1 MRLNLNCVRSVL
13 LAVEENTGLHKPCY
27 FVDFELNE
35 ELFSIGGQIEPQA
48 FQDELHKL
56 YENEELMYHVHY
68 CVSAGLLV
76 RMKGTPDYQ
85 VFISDLTPKGHS
97 FIESIRDDK
106 VWNHILK
113 ILAKAG
119 SKTLEAAIQI
129 APAVALEV
137 AKLYMASNGLP
148 MR

>member
-48 FQDELHKL
+48 FQDELHEL

-76 RMKGTPDYQ
+76 RMKGSPDYQ
-85 VFISDLTPKGHS
+85 VFISNLTPKGHS
-97 FIESIRDDK
+97 FIENTRDDK
-106 VWNHILK
+106 IWKGIME
-113 ILAKAG
+113 I
-119 SKTLEAAIQI
+119 T
-129 APAVALEV
+129 
-137 AKLYMASNGLP
+137 AKLGIKSLEGAFQIISGVVTQLINAHFMIGG
-148 MR
+148 M

>member
-35 ELFSIGGQIEPQA
+35 ELFSVGGQIEPQA
-48 FQDELHKL
+48 FQDELHEL

-76 RMKGTPDYQ
+76 RMKGSPDYQ
-85 VFISDLTPKGHS
+85 VFISNLTPKGHS
-97 FIESIRDDK
+97 FIENIRDDK
-106 VWNHILK
+106 VWNYVLK
-113 ILAKAG
+113 ALRKVGAI
-119 SKTLEAAIQI
+119 TLEAAMQV
-129 APAVALEV
+129 ASAVMLNSIN
-137 AKLYMASNGLP
+137 L
-148 MR
+148 

>member
-13 LAVEENTGLHKPCY
+13 LAVEGNTGLHKPCY

-76 RMKGTPDYQ
+76 RMKGSPDYQ
-85 VFISDLTPKGHS
+85 VFISNLTPKGHS
-97 FIESIRDDK
+97 FIENIRDDK
-106 VWNHILK
+106 VWNYVLK
-113 ILAKAG
+113 ALRKVGAI
-119 SKTLEAAIQI
+119 TLEAAMQV
-129 APAVALEV
+129 ASAVMLNSIN
-137 AKLYMASNGLP
+137 L
-148 MR
+148 